1 MKKLLIVGA
10 GILQVP
16 AYLEA
21 KKMGLFT
28 AAVDYNLNAP
38 AIKFADKYFNCST
51 INKEGLLKVAK
62 DFCPDGIMTMAT
74 DMPMR
79 AISYV
84 CNKLGLNSISEDCAF
99 LCTDKTAMIERFNQK
114 NVPCPKYSIIN
125 HENEIEKISFLFSFP
140 IIMKPAD
147 SSGSRGV
154 HLINDIEEFKENFN
168 YAKKYSLSGKV
179 LLEEYMTGKEVSVE
193 TFVVDGEVHIIQ
205 ITDKLTSGAPF
216 FVEEGHNQ
224 PSQLDEKT
232 KEKIRIVAKQACDA
246 VNLTQGPAHIEIMVT
261 QEGPKM
267 IEMGARL
274 GGDFI
279 TSHLVPLSTGV
290 NMVKQTIL
298 SALKEKVDLK
308 PKFNKASAVRF
319 INSFGKIKEI
329 QGVDEAKRIKGVI
342 ETGFFKGIGDITEN
356 VQSSSDRTGY
366 VIVQEEDI
374 EKAEQICSKA
384 IKKIKILT

>member
-28 AAVDYNLNAP
+28 AAVDYNPNAP
-38 AIKFADKYFNCST
+38 AIRFADKYFNCST
-51 INKEGLLKVAK
+51 IDKEGLLKVAK

>member
-28 AAVDYNLNAP
+28 AAVDYNPNAP

-51 INKEGLLKVAK
+51 IDKEGLLKVAK

-193 TFVVDGEVHIIQ
+193 TFVVDGGVHIIQ